1 MYIYIYVY
9 MYMYIYIIY
18 IYIYIYICNL
28 NKIFENLK
36 RRGFVSEKRLKY
48 IRFDFKSSCNSG
60 KLYFLPK
67 IHKQLPNI
75 HGRPVISNCGT
86 PTEKLS
92 EFLDNHLQSTM
103 RNALP

>member
-1 MYIYIYVY
+1 MYICICIYIYNI
-9 MYMYIYIIY
+9 YIYT
-18 IYIYIYICNL
+18 YIYIYICNL

-67 IHKQLPNI
+67 IYKQLSNI